1 MRMARKFLTLLV
13 LLVVATHGSRAT
25 DLNDGLLAYLP
36 LATDFEDASGKKVSV
51 VPRKGVRME
60 AEGAYFP
67 GGSGDWIALPAFS
80 FKDRPFAIAMWV
92 KVTGKNPMYGL
103 VHQYG
108 ANEPNKWLHL
118 MFRGGLQPYM
128 GFYINDAIS
137 PLAIAANHW
146 AHLVFQFEGKHQ
158 QLWVNG
164 ALLCSRQSSAYGGEP
179 NIVTL
184 GRSPNW
190 NNVPSKNF
198 EGYMREVRIYERAL
212 SGAEIRQLVGLQDDL
227 RLASEAATLDPLLSN
242 ALAADVGIPFLD
254 IQGNKLLITG
264 ESNQIYEIRASSD
277 LNAGFEVVG
286 TATNRSGRVEFVD
299 PVTTGNRF
307 YSVRLKK

>member
-1 MRMARKFLTLLV
+1 MARKFLASLILFAAFTL
-13 LLVVATHGSRAT
+13 SPRAAE
-25 DLNDGLLAYLP
+25 LNDGLLAYLP
-36 LATDFEDASGKKVSV
+36 LAADFNDASGKKVSV
-51 VPRKGVRME
+51 SPRNGVRIA
-60 AEGAYFP
+60 AEGAYFS
-67 GGSGDWIALPAFS
+67 GGNGDWIALPAFS

-108 ANEPNKWLHL
+108 ATEPNKWLHL

-137 PLAIAANHW
+137 PLAIQPNQW

-164 ALLCSRQSSAYGGEP
+164 ALLCSRESGAYSGEP

-198 EGYMREVRIYERAL
+198 EGFMREVRVYERAL
-212 SGAEIRQLVGLQDDL
+212 SGAEIRQLVGLQEDL
-227 RLASEAATLDPLLSN
+227 KTASDALMTDPLLSN
-242 ALAADVGIPFLD
+242 ALAAEVGVPFLD

-277 LNAGFEVVG
+277 LNAGFEVIG
-286 TATNRSGRVEFVD
+286 MATNRSGRIEFID

-307 YSVRLKK
+307 YTVRLHK